1 MTMSNG
7 QIALKKAVTRS
18 KASERTSVADP
29 LYFDTDPDLKNTNY
43 FFIASFLL
51 ITQKIVLLL
60 YKY

>member
-29 LYFDTDPDLKNTNY
+29 FHFDTDPDLFRGNTDPDP
-43 FFIASFLL
+43 I
-51 ITQKIVLLL
+51 
-60 YKY
+60 

>member
-29 LYFDTDPDLKNTNY
+29 FHFDTDPDLKNTNY
-43 FFIASFLL
+43 FL
-51 ITQKIVLLL
+51 
-60 YKY
+60 